1 MLRAALFLAC
11 AIHGSGHKLA
21 VIPGKNEADPSK
33 LRPARSSTDF
43 GQAQFVQLAARIIA
57 RQDQGDP
64 LQNFQSLLKR
74 LTAEETTTAV
84 PVLVAQPAAPV
95 PVPEQPSRKIPKKLL
110 FNHKVNLLKIPD
122 AKMNSA
128 DKLLRENI
136 LHIMSIFPEA
146 SQEDVHFWNDEDCQN
161 GQSKII
167 SWERHPISRPSLSR
181 AALNL
186 RATRESEA
194 LSVDFASEQVGM
206 VKSDICRLA
215 MMYTLGGYYF
225 DTDILVTP
233 ELKAQI
239 APETTFATVR
249 AAGSLSATFFQAFL
263 APLRLEE
270 FKAWY
275 DKLRAPGVNQAQLR
289 VSTANGNIGTALLR
303 QAYDKWSQNG
313 PTPKV
318 SHPGGLFASQLEL
331 RLLPGHSGFI
341 CDYAVVNKPTSK
353 VVLYSRVYD
362 SHHHQECSE
371 EVKLM
376 RSMGSRA
383 SKKKMVAGPLWW
395 AMPELCSWRSTET
408 AAFQRLRRRPKP
420 PAFERSR
427 TIVPAQ
433 LWPHGR
439 PVFVGGRASLAV
451 AAAATGRLET
461 AVQLLEEALE
471 PGAEFPDGSAE
482 GLTAVESLHERLEEL
497 LMQSRGDG
505 DLFGGVNL
513 GVDPVPELQV
523 PESWTWTLQLPPVA
537 EFVGPVEIRWNEGCE
552 RGLFATRQIFPGEVL
567 LVNSFHVNSKTAIY
581 GLPSMINHSCGNV
594 NASANILDPLGDA
607 ILFRAETETEINT
620 GSEIFF
626 PYFKALQ
633 CLMVAALARW
643 EGKRKLRFFQDRHQG
658 VVADLARHLKGEIP
672 STLASCYPWY
682 HGDSVYPPE
691 DAFDN
696 KLRDEMQELRDQPK
710 EAGLQSTML
719 LQEILSHTRRMASA
733 IDCTWKERE
742 VAWYLHL
749 ALPLYWCGVWCTQEQ
764 DPSLWKCTLT
774 LVKARCELLLQMV
787 LAWEYTD
794 RHSYDHL
801 KCCYM
806 LYLAFMEMTRLP
818 LSSNHFWVPLVH
830 HEVQL
835 WRLEETPEPAQHTTS
850 TELYASS
857 RLRCETAFCDKFGA
871 EMPTLQSA
879 RSSLKSAERWPG

>member
-74 LTAEETTTAV
+74 LTAEVDSIKPPAQETTTAV

-161 GQSKII
+161 GL
-167 SWERHPISRPSLSR
+167 E
-181 AALNL
+181 ALNMQ
-186 RATRESEA
+186 ESEA

-263 APLRLEE
+263 GASQKHPLIELALKE

-318 SHPGGLFASQLEL
+318 SHPGGHVSQFFEETPINWLP
-331 RLLPGHSGFI
+331 RAQYPGLLPGHSGFI

-376 RSMGSRA
+376 RSMGR
-383 SKKKMVAGPLWW
+383 
-395 AMPELCSWRSTET
+395 
-408 AAFQRLRRRPKP
+408 
-420 PAFERSR
+420 
-427 TIVPAQ
+427 
-433 LWPHGR
+433 
-439 PVFVGGRASLAV
+439 
-451 AAAATGRLET
+451 
-461 AVQLLEEALE
+461 
-471 PGAEFPDGSAE
+471 
-482 GLTAVESLHERLEEL
+482 
-497 LMQSRGDG
+497 
-505 DLFGGVNL
+505 
-513 GVDPVPELQV
+513 
-523 PESWTWTLQLPPVA
+523 
-537 EFVGPVEIRWNEGCE
+537 
-552 RGLFATRQIFPGEVL
+552 
-567 LVNSFHVNSKTAIY
+567 
-581 GLPSMINHSCGNV
+581 
-594 NASANILDPLGDA
+594 
-607 ILFRAETETEINT
+607 
-620 GSEIFF
+620 
-626 PYFKALQ
+626 
-633 CLMVAALARW
+633 
-643 EGKRKLRFFQDRHQG
+643 
-658 VVADLARHLKGEIP
+658 
-672 STLASCYPWY
+672 
-682 HGDSVYPPE
+682 
-691 DAFDN
+691 
-696 KLRDEMQELRDQPK
+696 
-710 EAGLQSTML
+710 
-719 LQEILSHTRRMASA
+719 
-733 IDCTWKERE
+733 
-742 VAWYLHL
+742 
-749 ALPLYWCGVWCTQEQ
+749 
-764 DPSLWKCTLT
+764 
-774 LVKARCELLLQMV
+774 
-787 LAWEYTD
+787 
-794 RHSYDHL
+794 
-801 KCCYM
+801 
-806 LYLAFMEMTRLP
+806 
-818 LSSNHFWVPLVH
+818 
-830 HEVQL
+830 
-835 WRLEETPEPAQHTTS
+835 
-850 TELYASS
+850 
-857 RLRCETAFCDKFGA
+857 
-871 EMPTLQSA
+871 
-879 RSSLKSAERWPG
+879 